1 MTTGVAW
8 IFDLDNT
15 LHNATPHIFP
25 HISRAMT
32 AYLQQYLQLD
42 EAAAGELR
50 RDYWRRYG
58 ATLLGLMRH
67 HDTDPGHFLWHTHQ
81 FADLQRMVVREPLLR
96 HALRRLPGRKFVF
109 SNAPVHYA
117 KAVLRVLGI
126 GDLFDA
132 VFAIESV
139 RFRPKPDA
147 YGFLRLCRA
156 HHLRPRRCIMVE
168 DSLEN
173 LRTAKKLGMKTVWIS
188 QAERVPGYVDMR
200 VSGITGLSAAM
211 GAGSIARQS
220 NYAATL
226 Y

>member
-1 MTTGVAW
+1 MTGNVAW

-25 HISRAMT
+25 HINRAMT
-32 AYLQQYLQLD
+32 AYLQQHLNLD
-42 EAAAGELR
+42 EAAAGALR
-50 RDYWRRYG
+50 RNYWQRYG
-58 ATLLGLMRH
+58 ATLLGLIKH
-67 HDTDPGHFLWHTHQ
+67 HNTDPAHFLWHTHQ
-81 FADLQRMVVREPLLR
+81 FPDLRRMVVREPRLR
-96 HALRRLPGRKFVF
+96 HALQRLRGRKYVF

-117 KAVLRVLGI
+117 RAVLRVLGI
-126 GDLFDA
+126 SDLFEA
-132 VFAIESV
+132 VFSIETV

-173 LRTAKKLGMKTVWIS
+173 LHTAKRLGMKTVWVS
-188 QAERVPGYVDMR
+188 RAERAPGYVDVR
-200 VSGITGLSAAM
+200 IPGISELSNHAA
-211 GAGSIARQS
+211 S
-220 NYAATL
+220 L

>member
-1 MTTGVAW
+1 MTRNMAW

-25 HISRAMT
+25 HINRAMT
-32 AYLQQYLQLD
+32 AYLQQHLQLD
-42 EAAAGELR
+42 EVAAGELR
-50 RDYWRRYG
+50 RHYWRRYG

-81 FADLQRMVVREPLLR
+81 FPDLRRMVVREPLLR
-96 HALRRLPGRKFVF
+96 HTLRRLPGRKFVF

-117 KAVLRVLGI
+117 KAVLDVLGI
-126 GDLFDA
+126 GNLFDA
-132 VFAIESV
+132 VFSIERV

-147 YGFLRLCRA
+147 YGFLRLCRT

-173 LRTAKKLGMKTVWIS
+173 LRTAKRLGMKTVWV
-188 QAERVPGYVDMR
+188 AGAGRAPGYVD
-200 VSGITGLSAAM
+200 VHVPDIAGISR
-211 GAGSIARQS
+211 IS
-220 NYAATL
+220 NSAATL

>member
-1 MTTGVAW
+1 MTRNVAW

-25 HISRAMT
+25 HINCAMT
-32 AYLQQYLQLD
+32 AYMQQHLQLD
-42 EAAAGELR
+42 EAKAGELR
-50 RDYWRRYG
+50 RHYWQRYG
-58 ATLLGLMRH
+58 ATLLGLIRH
-67 HDTDPGHFLWHTHQ
+67 HGIDPGHFLWHTHQ
-81 FADLQRMVVREPLLR
+81 FPDLRRMVVGEPLLR

-117 KAVLRVLGI
+117 KAVLDVLGI
-126 GDLFDA
+126 SDLFEA
-132 VFAIESV
+132 VFSIERVS
-139 RFRPKPDA
+139 FRPKPDA

-188 QAERVPGYVDMR
+188 RTKRVPGYVD
-200 VSGITGLSAAM
+200 VGVTGI
-211 GAGSIARQS
+211 AGIS
-220 NYAATL
+220 NYATTL

>member
-1 MTTGVAW
+1 MSGNAAW

-25 HISRAMT
+25 HINRAMT
-32 AYLQQYLQLD
+32 AYLQRHLDLD
-42 EAAAGELR
+42 EAAAGALR
-50 RDYWRRYG
+50 RDYWQRYG
-58 ATLLGLMRH
+58 ATLLGLIRH
-67 HDTDPGHFLWHTHQ
+67 HGTDPAHFLWHTHQ
-81 FADLQRMVVREPLLR
+81 FPDLPRMVVQEPGLR
-96 HALRRLPGRKFVF
+96 QVLRRLRGRKYVF

-117 KAVLRVLGI
+117 RAVLRVLGI
-126 GDLFDA
+126 SDLFHA
-132 VFAIESV
+132 VFSIESV

-173 LRTAKKLGMKTVWIS
+173 LRTAKRLGMKTVWVA
-188 QAERVPGYVDMR
+188 QAERAPGFVDLR
-200 VSGITGLSAAM
+200 IPAITALSNQAA
-211 GAGSIARQS
+211 S
-220 NYAATL
+220 L

>member
-1 MTTGVAW
+1 MTSNVAW

-25 HISRAMT
+25 HINRAMT
-32 AYLQQYLQLD
+32 AYLQQHLQLD
-42 EAAAGELR
+42 EQSAGELR
-50 RDYWRRYG
+50 RHYWQRYG

-67 HDTDPGHFLWHTHQ
+67 HDTEPGHFLWHTHQ
-81 FADLQRMVVREPLLR
+81 FPDLGRMVVREPQLR
-96 HALRRLPGRKFVF
+96 HTLRRLPGRKFVF

-117 KAVLRVLGI
+117 KAVLDVLGI
-126 GDLFDA
+126 GSLFDA
-132 VFAIESV
+132 VFTIERV

-147 YGFLRLCRA
+147 YGFLRLCRT

-173 LRTAKKLGMKTVWIS
+173 LLTAKKLGMKTVWV
-188 QAERVPGYVDMR
+188 AEAGRAPGYVD
-200 VSGITGLSAAM
+200 VHVPGISR
-211 GAGSIARQS
+211 IS

>member
-188 QAERVPGYVDMR
+188 QAERLPGYVDMR